1 MNARFWLILASVA
14 LLWSCTQ
21 DGGLIYKTI
30 ESEKKVTDSTLP
42 KTLTVHEVLK
52 SAQAAPYFVASGAIY
67 NGTVPI
73 LNADGTTTIGWPTV
87 DVAAVAIDAPVAG
100 ALCNALAFDPGPGGE
115 LWGGFFMPD
124 ANLGLYRSTSRSFA
138 TGAADK
144 ITDPIVADKQITML
158 QFANGKLF
166 VAAATVPVVG
176 SAYVYELDYYN
187 GATWSQLISGLA
199 KPINGVAWDGA
210 NYLMVSGSTM
220 YAGTNA
226 DPPGFDAGTSTLGTL
241 TVSAT
246 DELRSVFAQPG
257 KVIIASKLGLYVR
270 DAGTWSQ
277 VAPAQ
282 VSGVT
287 VPFLTA
293 TGPSDAGG
301 SIYLAGTDGYG
312 YYYLDWVAKTLTR
325 FDTSTIGLYNAA
337 VRRILVD
344 GTTVFM
350 GTSGAGLWRGTF
362 ESATGKLPAA
372 NAWVHE

>member
-52 SAQAAPYFVASGAIY
+52 SAETAPYFVASGAIY

-73 LNADGTTTIGWPTV
+73 LKPDGTTTIGWPTV
-87 DVAAVAIDAPVAG
+87 DVAAVAIGAPVAG

-115 LWGGFFMPD
+115 LWAGFFMPS

-138 TGAADK
+138 TGAAVK
-144 ITDPIVADKQITML
+144 IADPIVADKQISML

-166 VAAATVPVVG
+166 VAAATAVG
-176 SAYVYELDYYN
+176 IAYVYELDYYN
-187 GATWSQLISGLA
+187 GTTWSQLKSGLA
-199 KPINGVAWDGA
+199 KPINGVAWDGTD
-210 NYLMVSGSTM
+210 YLMVSGSTM
-220 YAGTNA
+220 YTGTSA
-226 DPPGFDAGTSTLGTL
+226 DPPVFDAGTSTLGTP
-241 TVSAT
+241 VSST
-246 DELRSVFAQPG
+246 DELRSVFAQPPG
-257 KVIIASKLGLYVR
+257 RVIIATKLGLYVR

-293 TGPSDAGG
+293 AGPSDAGN
-301 SIYLAGTDGYG
+301 IYLAGTDGYG
-312 YYYLDWVAKTLTR
+312 YYYLDWAAKTLTR
-325 FDTSTIGLYNAA
+325 FDTSTIALYNAA